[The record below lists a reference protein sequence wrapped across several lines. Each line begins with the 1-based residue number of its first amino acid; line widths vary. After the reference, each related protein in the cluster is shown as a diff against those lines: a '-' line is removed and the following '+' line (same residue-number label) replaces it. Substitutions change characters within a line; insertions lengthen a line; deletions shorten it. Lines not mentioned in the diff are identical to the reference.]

1 MNFALSKGADL
12 LHVRCYEV
20 IPIAEHKH
28 IKNNN
33 FVLNCVVL
41 KIFLLIVILTKSY
54 IKQFFKGQCFNN
66 VLTKSLGFF
75 YLLSVYIFDK
85 LQSSAT
91 FTSFVCI
98 HIIHVLH
105 QCLNKMTIYSL
116 KNNHISRGNKSSYLL
131 TIHLINWYFFFILK
145 QWKQV
150 L

>member
-1 MNFALSKGADL
+1 MLD
-12 LHVRCYEV
+12 
-20 IPIAEHKH
+20 
-28 IKNNN
+28 
-33 FVLNCVVL
+33 
-41 KIFLLIVILTKSY
+41 
-54 IKQFFKGQCFNN
+54 N

-105 QCLNKMTIYSL
+105 QCLNKITIYSL

-145 QWKQV
+145 QPVKTGTIIFIFVQNHSWDYNQSVIAQKYISQIKWYWKIFNFENRIKH
-150 L
+150 